1 MSAMSWSAG
10 TVLVKLEEAGS
21 IRGKREMI
29 SRGSTR
35 PLMNSSWARRS
46 SILFSEINA
55 ARLRTKLTTDSK
67 SSGASLL
74 LTVLVA
80 TISDNSKASSTLS
93 LFSKNCKEKQN
104 RYPDPERFLFGSYE
118 IHPKLRTLNFSGKSQ
133 KINKV

>member
-93 LFSKNCKEKQN
+93 LFSKNCKENQN
-104 RYPDPERFLFGSYE
+104 IRKDLSLGYVKFTTKTQTSE
-118 IHPKLRTLNFSGKSQ
+118 FSGKS
-133 KINKV
+133 

>member
-93 LFSKNCKEKQN
+93 LFSKNCKGNQN
-104 RYPDPERFLFGSYE
+104 IRNDFFSGHVKFTTNTQTSE
-118 IHPKLRTLNFSGKSQ
+118 FSGKS
-133 KINKV
+133 